1 MIDLHNA
8 DIDKAMPFLIRA
20 GIQNAGQTC
29 SASSRILVQRSI
41 YKKVENLMI
50 ENYKRLSIG
59 PAIQNYDVGPLI
71 SKRQFKVVKNFINQ
85 GQDLNKIAE
94 CHLDKTLPSGFY
106 FQPTLFGDVKPSHI
120 LAQEEIFGPVQVLIS
135 FKDEQEAIEIANGTK
150 YGLVASILTNDASRQ
165 MRLPKL
171 IKAGQIFVNILTP
184 LAMIKEM
191 KLGTGDLVLQ
201 TAAGSVVGK
210 VMIQLG
216 QIFGFETINIVRRQ
230 ETANEIIDLYG
241 SNRVYVH
248 DGTSSAEERLQNK
261 IRNDIGDASIKY
273 AIDAVSGEV
282 GRFCLRMLDSGGL
295 VYYYGALS
303 GDPMV
308 PVNIVTDLC
317 RDNKTVKG
325 WSIQETWLRSVSD
338 STKRTCVD
346 EIWKFL
352 SNKTIVLPPVGD
364 KFPLEQVR
372 HAIISSKKPQK
383 KGKIMLVLDS

>member
-1 MIDLHNA
+1 MTKAREISYSRF
-8 DIDKAMPFLIRA
+8 DIDNPEDVYEISEVSLPDLVGDREVLVRMSAAMVHPCDIGCSSGLVNGVNLPAVGGFEGIGVVEKIGSKLIEA
-20 GIQNAGQTC
+20 FSPGQRVHVCAT
-29 SASSRILVQRSI
+29 
-41 YKKVENLMI
+41 
-50 ENYKRLSIG
+50 
-59 PAIQNYDVGPLI
+59 
-71 SKRQFKVVKNFINQ
+71 
-85 GQDLNKIAE
+85 
-94 CHLDKTLPSGFY
+94 H
-106 FQPTLFGDVKPSHI
+106 
-120 LAQEEIFGPVQVLIS
+120 IFGSWKEWLGVWRDYVILPPESLIPVP
-135 FKDEQEAIEIANGTK
+135 DEVEDD
-150 YGLVASILTNDASRQ
+150 VAA
-165 MRLPKL
+165 
-171 IKAGQIFVNILTP
+171 QIFVNILTP

-273 AIDAVSGEV
+273 AIDAVSGEI
-282 GRFCLRMLDSGGL
+282 GRFCLRMLDPGGL

-372 HAIISSKKPQK
+372 QAIIASKKPQK